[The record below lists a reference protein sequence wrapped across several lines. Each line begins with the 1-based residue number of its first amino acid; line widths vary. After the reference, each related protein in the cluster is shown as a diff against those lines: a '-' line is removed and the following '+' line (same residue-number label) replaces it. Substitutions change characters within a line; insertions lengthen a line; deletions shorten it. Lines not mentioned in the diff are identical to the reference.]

1 MIMIIIEHI
10 SRLKIFLLLVYQF
23 FMPGIL
29 GVFANSI
36 IPPRPIKSSITP
48 DNELFWYFDLEQ
60 KKQKKET
67 KFLNNSLKV
76 NS

>member
-1 MIMIIIEHI
+1 
-10 SRLKIFLLLVYQF
+10 
-23 FMPGIL
+23 MPGIL

-60 KKQKKET
+60 KKRKKET
-67 KFLNNSLKV
+67 RFLNNSSLSEFLIESNGGKI
-76 NS
+76 